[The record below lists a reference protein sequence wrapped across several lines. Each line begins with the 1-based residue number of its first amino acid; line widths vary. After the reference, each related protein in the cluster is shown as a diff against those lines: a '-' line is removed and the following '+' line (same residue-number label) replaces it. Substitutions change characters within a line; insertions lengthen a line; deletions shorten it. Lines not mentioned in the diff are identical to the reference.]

1 MGGADAGTGE
11 NSWLR
16 GVRNVGGYAG
26 DGNVGAFRSVRVEVD
41 KWLTRPFLGRCRRVG
56 DITSAAIPCL

>member
-16 GVRNVGGYAG
+16 GVRNVGGYA
-26 DGNVGAFRSVRVEVD
+26 VTVALARFEV
-41 KWLTRPFLGRCRRVG
+41 
-56 DITSAAIPCL
+56 